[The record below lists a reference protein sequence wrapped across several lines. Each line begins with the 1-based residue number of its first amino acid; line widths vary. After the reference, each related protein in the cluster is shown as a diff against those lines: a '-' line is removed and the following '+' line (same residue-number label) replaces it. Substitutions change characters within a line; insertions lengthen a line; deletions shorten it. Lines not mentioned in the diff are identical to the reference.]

1 MGVPNSI
8 VTGGMT
14 GTAIGGSD
22 DIHLG
27 TSGIL
32 TSRILILLKRISG
45 IGIRNQEYHLLLD
58 HPH

>member
-14 GTAIGGSD
+14 GTATGGSD

-32 TSRILILLKRISG
+32 TSRILILLRLISG
-45 IGIRNQEYHLLLD
+45 MGIREVSFQE
-58 HPH
+58 